1 MLFAVLM
8 GGKHPKAK
16 IEVHDVVFAVADR
29 LDQTYDQLRAS
40 WFGSPH
46 SAHIDAWM
54 EVEGVDGYR
63 IEWSSEKPAPDEQ
76 RLYFLNFGG
85 YEDGIFGEAHRY
97 MFVVASDA
105 PAAKNIGKKRLGEV
119 WKKLHTD
126 ALLDVDDCIPVTR
139 LAGQH
144 LRLAP
149 GLHKEIFAMSD
160 YIELE

>member
-54 EVEGVDGYR
+54 EVEGVDGYC

-105 PAAKNIGKKRLGEV
+105 PPQKKSVRNASARPGKSCTLTPSSTSMTAFPLHASPDNTSASHLDYT
-119 WKKLHTD
+119 KKSL
-126 ALLDVDDCIPVTR
+126 
-139 LAGQH
+139 Q
-144 LRLAP
+144 
-149 GLHKEIFAMSD
+149 
-160 YIELE
+160 